1 MSGGYLLPRR
11 TGTLSV
17 PLSSSTGLTT
27 TGTFNHAE
35 GLMEEH
41 SVKKETRRDYTGAKI
56 GMWLFLA
63 TEFFLFIGPLILYA
77 AYRHRYPV
85 EFHGA
90 SRALDLRTGAVNTV
104 ILLTSSLTAA
114 LSVSSVR
121 KGGRNLTV
129 LLLAATIVM
138 GAVFLINKYAEWGE
152 KIRSGIYPG
161 SDVLVQGKAGTSVFY
176 GLYFFTTGL
185 HGLHVIAGMV
195 ILTVMAFM
203 VAYNRV
209 HETDYVKLENS
220 ALYWHLVDIIW
231 IYLFPF
237 FYLVK

>member
-1 MSGGYLLPRR
+1 MDEQSLTR
-11 TGTLSV
+11 T
-17 PLSSSTGLTT
+17 
-27 TGTFNHAE
+27 
-35 GLMEEH
+35 
-41 SVKKETRRDYTGAKI
+41 KERDYTGAKI

-63 TEFFLFIGPLILYA
+63 TELFLFVGPVILYA
-77 AYRHRYPV
+77 AYRHRYPL
-85 EFHGA
+85 EFHDA
-90 SRALDLRTGAVNTV
+90 SRELDLRTGAVNTV

-114 LSVSSVR
+114 LSITSVR
-121 KGGRNLTV
+121 RGSKNLTV
-129 LLLAATIVM
+129 ALLAATVVM
-138 GAVFLINKYAEWGE
+138 GAVFLLNKYAEWGE
-152 KIRSGIYPG
+152 KIHSGIYPG
-161 SDVLVQGKAGTSVFY
+161 SDVLSQGKAGTSVFY

-237 FYLVK
+237 FYLVR